1 MNRSYKLK
9 KNGGNE
15 TVKEKKNQPVMTWLY
30 MGLDFT
36 DQKKTV
42 KEHLSPRKFPNT
54 VNIFLI

>member
-1 MNRSYKLK
+1 MGVIDGQGK
-9 KNGGNE
+9 
-15 TVKEKKNQPVMTWLY
+15 KKNQPVMTWLY